1 MVQDTALVLEGGGM
15 RGIYTGGVL
24 DFFMEKNIR
33 FPYTIGVS
41 AGACNG
47 SSLISNQPGRNK
59 QVNIGFIHDPRYLS
73 FRNFITKRE
82 MFGMDFLFDEI
93 PNIHVP
99 FDFETFFASS
109 EEFVIGTTDVHS
121 GKSVYFGKNDYTKE
135 SILPIIRASSSLPLM
150 APIVKVDGFE
160 LLDGGI
166 VDPIPTNKA
175 RIDGYEKQV
184 LILTRE
190 SHYRKKPSKF
200 SSLLKTSYRKYPA
213 LVKAIQQRYKLYN
226 DTMDEIEERERAGE
240 LFVIRPTRTMEVKRI
255 DRNEKRLESLYEQG
269 YNDAKEKYKEL
280 LDFVNMKPV
289 LNR

>member
-24 DFFMEKNIR
+24 DFFMEKNLR

-59 QVNIGFIHDPRYLS
+59 QVNIGFIKDPRYLS
-73 FRNFITKRE
+73 FRNFLTKRE

-109 EEFVIGTTDVHS
+109 EEFVIGTTDVNS
-121 GKSVYFGKNDYTKE
+121 GEPVYFGKNDYNKE
-135 SILPIIRASSSLPLM
+135 TILPIIRASSSLPLM
-150 APIVKVDGFE
+150 APIVKVNGFE

-175 RIDGYEKQV
+175 RLDGYGKQV

-190 SHYRKKPSKF
+190 SHYRKKQSKF
-200 SSLLKTSYRKYPA
+200 SSLLKTSYRQYPA
-213 LVKAIQQRYKLYN
+213 LVQAIQQRYKLYN
-226 DTMDEIEERERAGE
+226 DTMDEIEKREKAGE

-255 DRNEKRLESLYEQG
+255 DRNEKRLGSLYEQG
-269 YNDAKEKYKEL
+269 YEDAKKKYEEL
-280 LDFVNMKPV
+280 LAFLSPNSVVN
-289 LNR
+289 